1 LFEITCEAGNNL
13 GISQNLSRSINLKK
27 GKWIIFSFNL
37 KFEQGKFPCY
47 TFVRAKLLLMNKL
60 VQGYLVLVT
69 GALALLIF
77 SSYGKL
83 ESNETG
89 ENATPKANT
98 LSQVI
103 ESVRFDKEFDFAG
116 ELVPIENFDTRE
128 RLERE
133 ILRNAYYHSSTLLN
147 LKKTGRFFPV
157 IQTILKENGVP
168 DDFKYLAIAE
178 SNLSNPT
185 SPAGAKG
192 YWQFMRN
199 TALEYGLEINSEV
212 DERMHLEKAT
222 KAACELIKNY
232 KNQHGSWTM
241 AAAAYNMGSYGLKKE
256 REAQKTDYYYD
267 MNLNEET
274 GRYIFRIMAFKE
286 IISTPKKYGF
296 YLEENDYYSPL
307 DDYIL
312 VETDKTIENLGDFAA
327 QYGTSYRMIK
337 VYNPWLL
344 TNKLTNR
351 AGKTYTIKVPRKKF

>member
-1 LFEITCEAGNNL
+1 
-13 GISQNLSRSINLKK
+13 
-27 GKWIIFSFNL
+27 
-37 KFEQGKFPCY
+37 
-47 TFVRAKLLLMNKL
+47 MNRL

-69 GALALLIF
+69 GVLVLFIF

-83 ESNETG
+83 ESTDNIKSEPG
-89 ENATPKANT
+89 KANT

-103 ESVRFDKEFDFAG
+103 ESVDFDKELDFAG
-116 ELVPIENFDTRE
+116 ERLPIENFDTRE
-128 RLERE
+128 RLESE
-133 ILRNAYYHSSTLLN
+133 VLRNAYYHSSTLLN
-147 LKKTGRFFPV
+147 LKKSGRFFPV
-157 IQTILKENGVP
+157 IEPILKKNGVP
-168 DDFKYLAIAE
+168 EDFKFLAVAE

-212 DERMHLEKAT
+212 DERMHIEKAT
-222 KAACELIKNY
+222 EAACRLIKNY
-232 KNQHGSWTM
+232 KEQHGSWTM

-267 MNLNEET
+267 MNLNDET
-274 GRYIFRIMAFKE
+274 GRYLFRIMAFKE

-296 YLEENDYYSPL
+296 YLESSDYYPPL

-312 VETDKTIENLGDFAA
+312 VETDKSIENLGDFAA

-337 VYNPWLL
+337 VFNPWLL

-351 AGKTYTIKVPRKKF
+351 SGKLYTLKVPRKKF